1 LTIQAALD
9 SPCALTTMPT
19 DTRTRSSIQMN
30 ELIAGL
36 KAEQAAGSTM
46 GSTMGLTMG
55 LTEGIA
61 HFIQDHGLADCPEGV
76 LDKTKKVIVDTFAA
90 ILSGADS
97 EVAAPLLDYARLS
110 GATGASPVWGTS
122 LRVSGETA
130 ALINGSFGHALDF
143 DDVLSMMPAHPSAV
157 IIPALCADLQ
167 THKLSGSALIEAQV
181 MGIEVG
187 GKIGLAITTEH
198 YHRGFHGTGT
208 LAMFCGVAALAKT
221 RKLDLA
227 TTRMAFGIAS
237 SMASG
242 VRRNFGTMTKPL
254 HTGLAARNALQ
265 AVNLASSGF
274 TAALDGLEGKA
285 GFFASYGVK
294 ESDPDVALRGLGK
307 PWVVADPG
315 IALKKFPCCYAMHR
329 GMDGVLAL
337 RAKHGFEAKDVVRLD
352 VRMPEGGMEVLTF
365 PDPHTGL
372 EGKFSM
378 EYGAAAGALDGRY
391 GIWTFTDEAVRRPEV
406 RDMLMR
412 IRAYETPECRGDD
425 PLFDTRSSGSRGFVE
440 VDIELKN
447 GVKDRMRVPKP
458 PGHPSRELTW
468 DDLEGKFLDCA
479 GEAKIAKVKAKQAFA
494 VLRNLED
501 CPDINAIVSLL
512 VHPA

>member
-1 LTIQAALD
+1 
-9 SPCALTTMPT
+9 
-19 DTRTRSSIQMN
+19 MN
-30 ELIAGL
+30 ELTAGL
-36 KAEQAAGSTM
+36 KAERAAGLAT
-46 GSTMGLTMG
+46 G

-61 HFIQDHGLADCPEGV
+61 RFIHGHGLKDYPEGV
-76 LDKTKKVIVDTFAA
+76 LDKTKKIIADTFAV

-97 EVAAPLLDYARLS
+97 EVAEPLLDYARRC

-122 LRVSGETA
+122 LSVSGEMA
-130 ALINGSFGHALDF
+130 ALINGTFGHALDF

-167 THKLSGSALIEAQV
+167 THKLSGRALIEAQV

-187 GKIGLAITTEH
+187 GKIGLGITTEH

-208 LAMFCGVAALAKT
+208 LAMFCGVAALTKT
-221 RKLDLA
+221 RKLDMA

-274 TAALDGLEGKA
+274 TAALDALEGKA

-294 ESDPDVALRGLGK
+294 ESDPDVALRGLGN

-315 IALKKFPCCYAMHR
+315 IALKQFPCCYAMHR

-337 RAKHGFEAKDVVRLD
+337 KAKHGFEAKDVVRLE

-365 PDPHTGL
+365 PDPQTGL

-378 EYGAAAGALDGRY
+378 EYGAAAGALDGRF

-406 RDMLMR
+406 RDMLKR
-412 IRAYETPECRGDD
+412 TRVYETPECRGDD

-440 VDIELKN
+440 VDVELAN
-447 GVKDRMRVPKP
+447 GVKDRIRVPRP

-479 GEAKIAKVKAKQAFA
+479 GEAKIAAAKARQAFA
-494 VLRNLED
+494 ALRALED
-501 CPDINAIVSLL
+501 CTDLNAIVSLL
-512 VHPA
+512 VHPQ